1 MSDHDQ
7 NISNDQPLI
16 PPSAPKAPGPDTD
29 HETPAS
35 PVTSTPWPIQRVV
48 AIGGAA
54 FVIVGSLMP
63 WATLNT
69 VFGSISVNGTEGDG
83 IITLIGG
90 VITGILVLTKKYLAS
105 VVVSAITAAVLV
117 YDFFNVSNI
126 VDSGG
131 DFASISVGWGLIVA
145 TLAGIAAIVGSAM
158 MMQRRIVAAV
168 GAIGVFGWAGSCCFG
183 GGVVLAST
191 GNLPDP
197 VQRAVA
203 DVLEVVNIEVPRP
216 GSSTVIAPS
225 GLDDVVDTNINKN
238 GDVNDDGGL
247 GDSGNAPGASGNAGN
262 GGNDSGVDDDAPGNS
277 GSAPGNSGSTPGNSG
292 NAGQRWKRQRR

>member
-1 MSDHDQ
+1 MSTLTFGTFLAAVASLLFGASR
-7 NISNDQPLI
+7 ISFLRRRLHRRLAAQRRDELPLSSDAVMI
-16 PPSAPKAPGPDTD
+16 
-29 HETPAS
+29 E
-35 PVTSTPWPIQRVV
+35 
-48 AIGGAA
+48 
-54 FVIVGSLMP
+54 
-63 WATLNT
+63 N
-69 VFGSISVNGTEGDG
+69 
-83 IITLIGG
+83 
-90 VITGILVLTKKYLAS
+90 LAS
-105 VVVSAITAAVLV
+105 LAVA
-117 YDFFNVSNI
+117 SSMA
-126 VDSGG
+126 VDALGG
-131 DFASISVGWGLIVA
+131 RW
-145 TLAGIAAIVGSAM
+145 
-158 MMQRRIVAAV
+158 QRRIVAAV

-277 GSAPGNSGSTPGNSG
+277 GNAPGNGGNDSGVDDDAPGNSGSAPGNSGNAPGNSGSAPGNSG
-292 NAGQRWKRQRR
+292 NAPGNSGSAPGSSSVFSNISS